1 MQHGQ
6 RAAIPIC
13 KLLDQLLDHL
23 VDQSN
28 DRLPNRDPDHFSD
41 LEIEFKRSK
50 LVLLRQSFLA
60 FLGSENRY
68 CPSLWEFRLMHPG

>member
-50 LVLLRQSFLA
+50 LVANS
-60 FLGSENRY
+60 
-68 CPSLWEFRLMHPG
+68 